1 VGPSAGL
8 DAVVKRKIPS
18 PSRDSN
24 PRSSSPQRYTTELS
38 WLLNKR
44 ISVNII
50 VIINKQIIDLWE
62 SFHIQIHINVLISPT
77 AQRDSRFGGGG
88 ISPNQRVE
96 ICVSP
101 I

>member
-38 WLLNKR
+38 WLLLNLSCTPHLR
-44 ISVNII
+44 LQVSDRNTSLSMFDVPNAA
-50 VIINKQIIDLWE
+50 VCVENLL
-62 SFHIQIHINVLISPT
+62 NALLVLFTDIL
-77 AQRDSRFGGGG
+77 
-88 ISPNQRVE
+88 
-96 ICVSP
+96 
-101 I
+101 